1 MEALTASLMAIGS
14 GSAAGLRPYFTVFT
28 LGLAGLAIPDDSPTI
43 VSSTVN
49 QIPDSIANPWVL
61 AICAILAIGETGV
74 DKIPYLNISMDTV
87 SMWLRPIFGSLVGL
101 GLGADSGIAVSA
113 VTTVLGVGTS
123 LPVSLGKGGTT
134 AATNVSPEPVTE
146 WIRSLFED
154 FGALILVV
162 AAIVLPILAAF
173 LGLIAVGIGITLF
186 IMFRKAY
193 KAMKTKF
200 SEVKQKQA
208 EARALKQAQ
217 IASGERA
224 TTFQILR
231 RLAAGATPAMAT
243 GVAVSTGAMRTGAT
257 AATSWTTNAATATA
271 QAGSAGFR
279 RAADVTGTALQA
291 AKERMGPRQ
300 NTPPNNPP
308 ASNSAPPPYPA
319 RPAQP
324 PYPQTPPPMPP
335 QNAPGASNTA
345 TTAPSPTGQPHTPET
360 GVWGPPQSA
369 PGTPPPQTPG
379 WAPPSG
385 QPLPPERGRAQAT
398 GERAGKAVASA
409 KGKVNKLRGQIDNF
423 RNGFA
428 KSEADTPEGD
438 GTPPQNR

>member
-1 MEALTASLMAIGS
+1 MAIGS
-14 GSAAGLRPYFTVFT
+14 GSAAGLRPYFTVLA
-28 LGLAGLAIPDDSPTI
+28 LGVARLAVPEDAPGA
-43 VSSTVN
+43 VSSALE
-49 QIPDSIANPWVL
+49 QIPDTIANPWTL
-61 AICAILAIGETGV
+61 AICGILALAEFIGGKFPGLDLVLETF
-74 DKIPYLNISMDTV
+74 S
-87 SMWLRPIFGSLVGL
+87 SWLRPIFGTLVGL
-101 GLGADSGIAVSA
+101 QLGVDTGSA
-113 VTTVLGVGTS
+113 TAALTTVLGASTS
-123 LPVSLGKGGTT
+123 LPVSLGKTSTT
-134 AATNVSPEPVTE
+134 AATTLSSGGTMD
-146 WIRSLFED
+146 WLRSLFED
-154 FGALILVV
+154 CGALILVI
-162 AAIVLPILAAF
+162 AAILLPILAAF

-193 KAMKTKF
+193 RVMKMKL
-200 SEVKQKQA
+200 SELKQWQA
-208 EARALKQAQ
+208 DARAQRQAQ
-217 IASGERA
+217 IASGERVSTLQA
-224 TTFQILR
+224 LK
-231 RLAAGATPAMAT
+231 RLAAGATPTMAT

-279 RAADVTGTALQA
+279 RAADVTGTAFQA

-345 TTAPSPTGQPHTPET
+345 PTAPAPSGPPRQPET
-360 GVWGPPQSA
+360 GVWGPPPSA
-369 PGTPPPQTPG
+369 PGTPPPPTPG
-379 WAPPSG
+379 WGAPNG
-385 QPLPPERGRAQAT
+385 QPQPQERGRAQAA

-409 KGKVNKLRGQIDNF
+409 KGKVNKLRGQFDNF

-428 KSEADTPEGD
+428 KTEADTPEGD